1 MIQRGSL
8 LVALVIGGSAFGSE
22 SKERFLE
29 EQPPKSAAVKVVD
42 VPTDPATAMFE
53 SVDYRGA
60 QQLMVEPEF
69 VHFCRRG
76 IELIY
81 ERRYPDALRY
91 FGEVSEIY
99 PNTGV
104 AEVAEVLV
112 WQAKMTE
119 NYDYRY
125 DDEYEVAAERAR
137 EALESAIETPGN
149 EGWEHFMMAGMAGIE
164 AIHSARKSKYLSALT
179 SAFSAIDHMESAREA
194 APDFVDLAL
203 ADGMYNYWRTVITR
217 KSKLLPDF
225 GDNREEGM
233 DQIRRVEQAGI
244 FLGPAATLALSFSY
258 YEERQMKEALDANL
272 SNQRL
277 YPDNT
282 INLMMLG
289 SVYLA
294 MKRFDS
300 ALRTWDRI
308 LVVDPEAR
316 RVHYYKGLTFYRSN
330 RFDEAESSFKTYLS
344 LSELE
349 ESQISWVNYRLGA
362 LEHGRKDYQAAETY
376 YKEAVR
382 LTGHKSAK
390 SALDRMKKAR
400 KEGRIDY

>member
-1 MIQRGSL
+1 
-8 LVALVIGGSAFGSE
+8 
-22 SKERFLE
+22 
-29 EQPPKSAAVKVVD
+29 
-42 VPTDPATAMFE
+42 
-53 SVDYRGA
+53 
-60 QQLMVEPEF
+60 
-69 VHFCRRG
+69 
-76 IELIY
+76 
-81 ERRYPDALRY
+81 
-91 FGEVSEIY
+91 
-99 PNTGV
+99 
-104 AEVAEVLV
+104 
-112 WQAKMTE
+112 
-119 NYDYRY
+119 
-125 DDEYEVAAERAR
+125 
-137 EALESAIETPGN
+137 
-149 EGWEHFMMAGMAGIE
+149 
-164 AIHSARKSKYLSALT
+164 
-179 SAFSAIDHMESAREA
+179 MESAREA